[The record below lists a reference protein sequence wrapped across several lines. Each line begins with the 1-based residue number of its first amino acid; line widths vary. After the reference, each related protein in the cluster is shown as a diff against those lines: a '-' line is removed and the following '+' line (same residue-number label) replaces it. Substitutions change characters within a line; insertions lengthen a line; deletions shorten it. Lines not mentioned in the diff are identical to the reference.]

1 MVRPRRGRERGMRAF
16 LHAIVPGT
24 TIERM
29 SGLRPDRRGPSV
41 RAIARRFEA
50 DLTASVL
57 ARGPRV
63 PNVRQISERVAM
75 GRALWREL
83 VVGFSSPLRPLRR
96 GLPPLAAPYVLG
108 DGGPAANREAAPGP
122 GGAPAPPRPA
132 PPRRV

>member
-50 DLTASVL
+50 DLTPSVL
-57 ARGPRV
+57 ARGPRA
-63 PNVRQISERVAM
+63 PNVRQIPERGAM
-75 GRALWREL
+75 GRALRREL
-83 VVGFSSPLRPLRR
+83 GVR
-96 GLPPLAAPYVLG
+96 LASQPR
-108 DGGPAANREAAPGP
+108 D
-122 GGAPAPPRPA
+122 PRP
-132 PPRRV
+132 RRP